1 MKYNFF
7 YVVRKNQM
15 KRHTNPHKGSVN
27 VIVILLI
34 GALIAAA
41 LYWFRPQPTSRP
53 SAPSIPPVVS
63 VMLVN
68 PQTQTLYVNTQGTVE
83 PRRAI
88 QLIAEVSGRVSAV
101 NTRFADGGI
110 FADGD
115 TLLTLDD
122 RDDQYRLIEAEAQI
136 AAAIRELALEKGQA
150 RQAKREWRDLGNAEA
165 NALAL
170 RKPQVNA
177 AQAQLSAAR
186 AQQDIIRLRVQRS
199 TIQAPF
205 VGRASR
211 HYVDTGQYVVA
222 GETIADIYDS
232 ETAEIHLPLSDKQVA
247 FLGLPLGTVF
257 DKDEQRPVVVSAT
270 VAGQTRQWQARLVRT
285 GATVDDMT
293 RFYSAVVR
301 VQQPFDRRLH
311 GYPLVMGLFVDA
323 AIEGRVVERVMSIPE
338 KSLVDKQWV
347 YIVKNERIQRRSV
360 KRVRTDGIH
369 VWVQGE
375 LSAGDQLVISDP
387 RVLEPGM
394 QVTVVLPP

>member
-1 MKYNFF
+1 
-7 YVVRKNQM
+7 
-15 KRHTNPHKGSVN
+15 
-27 VIVILLI
+27 
-34 GALIAAA
+34 
-41 LYWFRPQPTSRP
+41 
-53 SAPSIPPVVS
+53 
-63 VMLVN
+63 
-68 PQTQTLYVNTQGTVE
+68 VNTQGTVE

-360 KRVRTDGIH
+360 QRVRTDGIH